1 MRQPVENEKLKA
13 LLKTAIVEVLEER
26 QDLLQDAVVDAL
38 EEVGMAHWIID
49 PMAEGNCGRGTD
61 SAREAS

>member
-13 LLKTAIVEVLEER
+13 LLKTAIVEVPEER

-38 EEVGMAHWIID
+38 EEVGMARAI
-49 PMAEGNCGRGTD
+49 AEGEQTPRVRRAD
-61 SAREAS
+61 VF